1 MMKIGRYL
9 IFFLLFMAVLITFG
23 NRGLVDNYLMSKRLA
38 DLKLQTIKIT
48 AENNELKRKILL
60 LRNDINYIE
69 MIARNEL
76 GMVRKGDVVY
86 RFVKQQ

>member
-1 MMKIGRYL
+1 MKIGRYL

-23 NRGLVDNYLMSKRLA
+23 NRGLVDNYLMSKRLD
-38 DLKLQTIKIT
+38 DLKSQTVKVT

-76 GMVRKGDVVY
+76 GMVKKGDVVY
-86 RFVKQQ
+86 RFVKQP